1 MLSRSKLFNTFL
13 PAPFMW
19 LKLLETLFGLRF
31 LLLLVIEQIAK
42 KDIFKAFP
50 HFYGSRI
57 GFFWPLA
64 TGEHCLFLQVLGH
77 RGISGMEKFKSK
89 DVFRKVWQKFATK
102 IKHNSSNWPK
112 RLKLTLVKLLFTS
125 NDSGSFPLL
134 KTQHQPAW
142 SSGSWLTWKEERS
155 SLSHYWWTRS
165 LWALWAQTTSWQ
177 PFGPRRHWTLRAC
190 VTSSFAAFG
199 GSGCVTHATVIG

>member
-42 KDIFKAFP
+42 KDIFKAIP

-57 GFFWPLA
+57 RFFWPLA

-112 RLKLTLVKLLFTS
+112 IKTNFGKTSFYIKWFWQFSFVKDTTSACLILRELTNLKRGKVIFI
-125 NDSGSFPLL
+125 PLL
-134 KTQHQPAW
+134 MN
-142 SSGSWLTWKEERS
+142 
-155 SLSHYWWTRS
+155 
-165 LWALWAQTTSWQ
+165 
-177 PFGPRRHWTLRAC
+177 
-190 VTSSFAAFG
+190 
-199 GSGCVTHATVIG
+199 